1 VAHKDE
7 KSRLGRWA
15 IELSAVKYKIRYKP
29 GKEHANADF
38 LSRIRVVTTEE
49 RKTNYAQKNSLSGLI
64 VILPGESHKVALSR
78 QEPRVQENHT
88 TKLRDPLDHAIKWE
102 NWATAK
108 EIFDQILD
116 VDPLHRR
123 SPSPHLFIISS
134 SRFVFRFQLTAALT
148 ILVARLCCN
157 PVDPELMVLL
167 SNAGLLLNVEGLLT
181 PYRTGN

>member
-1 VAHKDE
+1 LKN
-7 KSRLGRWA
+7 R
-15 IELSAVKYKIRYKP
+15 
-29 GKEHANADF
+29 
-38 LSRIRVVTTEE
+38 

-88 TKLRDPLDHAIKWE
+88 PKLRDPLDHAIKWE

-123 SPSPHLFIISS
+123 SPSPLPKL
-134 SRFVFRFQLTAALT
+134 QEGDTEE
-148 ILVARLCCN
+148 
-157 PVDPELMVLL
+157 PDPKRPRI
-167 SNAGLLLNVEGLLT
+167 A
-181 PYRTGN
+181 YF